1 VELARHER
9 ATSRCDPAS
18 ARISGRRKA
27 RLERAEPVAG
37 DLRQEPAAVA
47 DLPLQLTTVRQP
59 LEEITRAMADLLLR
73 RIDDAEAE
81 GEFVVCPTNLIR
93 RASA

>member
-1 VELARHER
+1 VVELA
-9 ATSRCDPAS
+9 
-18 ARISGRRKA
+18 G
-27 RLERAEPVAG
+27 
-37 DLRQEPAAVA
+37 
-47 DLPLQLTTVRQP
+47 
-59 LEEITRAMADLLLR
+59 ADLLLR